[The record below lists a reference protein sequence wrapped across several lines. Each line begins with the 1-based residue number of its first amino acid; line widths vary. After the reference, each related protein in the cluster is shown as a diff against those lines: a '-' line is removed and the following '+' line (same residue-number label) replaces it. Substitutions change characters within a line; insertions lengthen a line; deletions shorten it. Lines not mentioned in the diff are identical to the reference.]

1 MPVSNPTWFVMNGN
15 NRLVVHG
22 TIVKVVAAV
31 DVSANRGIV
40 NELEAVP
47 PVVAV
52 NAPELVFGAK
62 LRFTVDAP
70 GAGTLVDGLALYRKY
85 TPKSKF
91 SLIAG
96 LVVSTSQVALAVPL
110 TGMISA

>member
-1 MPVSNPTWFVMNGN
+1 M
-15 NRLVVHG
+15 
-22 TIVKVVAAV
+22 IVKVVTAV

-40 NELEAVP
+40 NEFEAVP

-62 LRFTVDAP
+62 LRFTVAAP
-70 GAGTLVDGLALYRKY
+70 GGGVLVAGLALYRKY